1 MMEVESFCEMSCVSL
16 VSRVSALSHLYRVC
30 CDDLTVVNGRVE
42 RSAVDCNE
50 SRGYG
55 FSIFGQSNT
64 QTKAECLV

>member
-1 MMEVESFCEMSCVSL
+1 MMEVESFYETSCVSCVL
-16 VSRVSALSHLYRVC
+16 RVPALNQLYRVC
-30 CDDLTVVNGRVE
+30 CNDLTVVTGRVE

-50 SRGYG
+50 SRDYG